1 MHNNIEKIHAMAT
14 TAIEALKLAFQE
26 NPDKHT
32 SGLILAALAMV
43 TQMREEVSEFE
54 NEGRAGDP
62 GEYCFPV

>member
-54 NEGRAGDP
+54 NEGRSGDP

>member
-1 MHNNIEKIHAMAT
+1 MQNDINKIHTMAT

-26 NPDKHT
+26 NQDKHT

-43 TQMREEVSEFE
+43 TQMREEVSEMKRE
-54 NEGRAGDP
+54 SCACDP